1 MTIAARL
8 LEVIDRDILPLTE
21 SAVAKGNKVFGAA
34 ILRKVD
40 YSGDRGHQRE
50 TVSRLWHGGWTRSI
64 ASPTVRSA
72 RWSKPDLSGST
83 RTLPDVHVGDHLV
96 SFDNFYLF
104 SHEESRDAFRHPAS
118 I

>member
-40 YSGDRGHQRE
+40 LSLVIAGTNEE
-50 TVSRLWHGGWTRSI
+50 TVNLAIKAYEVSE
-64 ASPTVRSA
+64 
-72 RWSKPDLSGST
+72 GST
-83 RTLPDVHVGDHLV
+83 PSMAQLIAGTDPYLDEVPGDWTVAGGVASSTECNLP
-96 SFDNFYLF
+96 
-104 SHEESRDAFRHPAS
+104 
-118 I
+118 